1 MVERAAVNRE
11 VVGSSP
17 TFGANFTR
25 ESDKEGLGRT
35 DSAQNPGGFENILP
49 SSGKMKFP
57 VKVSFRKA
65 EVKIYGKSAAYP
77 FYRLCYY
84 AAGKRRIQSFSTYT
98 EARTKADAKVREL
111 ASGSQSIA
119 LTAKE
124 ATAALSIR
132 DALDAFRRDTG
143 RTFTALEAVTGFL
156 DATKQLPPGCGL
168 TESVKTFARTLATI
182 KPKLISDAVE
192 EFIKVRKPKAQAAD
206 GKRAQLSPVYAAH
219 IEAWL
224 REFAETFPGHHLG
237 DLNRDF
243 LARYMASHAGLSPKS
258 RNDRRAAVSMF
269 MRWCARQDYLPQTH
283 RLFEADAMQREQLDT
298 AATDFYRSG
307 EFRALLQGAEGPMQ
321 AIIALQGLAGLR
333 LEEALRMTW
342 ENVFGIPGHIE
353 ITAQNAKT
361 RRRRLIEI
369 CPALAAWL
377 QPFRAMKG
385 RVWSQTATLNGYVS
399 AFSRLREPLKI
410 PSRRNGLRHAFCSFH
425 FALHSNENLTAAT
438 AGNSPAMIHAHYKGL
453 ATKAEAEKW
462 FTVFPPDA
470 AKNIIQLGK
479 TAAK

>member
-1 MVERAAVNRE
+1 MSNNENMENTAAI
-11 VVGSSP
+11 GSSP

-25 ESDKEGLGRT
+25 ETSEATVSRT
-35 DSAQNPGGFENILP
+35 ESAQNPGGSAETAP
-49 SSGKMKFP
+49 ASGKMKFP

-111 ASGSQSIA
+111 ASGNQSIA

-143 RTFTALEAVTGFL
+143 RSFTALEAVTGFL
-156 DATKQLPPGCGL
+156 DAMKQLPPGCGL
-168 TESVKTFARTLATI
+168 TESVKAFARTLATV
-182 KPKLISDAVE
+182 KPILISKAVE

-206 GKRAQLSPVYAAH
+206 GKRAQLSPIYAGH
-219 IEAWL
+219 IETWL
-224 REFAETFPGHHLG
+224 RKFAEAFPGHHLG
-237 DLNRDF
+237 DLNHDF
-243 LARYMASHAGLSPKS
+243 LARYMAGFADLSPKS
-258 RNDRRAAVSMF
+258 RNDRRAAIGMF
-269 MRWCARQDYLPQTH
+269 LRWCTRQDYLPQTH

-298 AATDFYRSG
+298 AATDFYRPAELS
-307 EFRALLQGAEGPMQ
+307 ALLESAEGPMQ
-321 AIIALQGLAGLR
+321 AVIALQALAGLR
-333 LEEALRMTW
+333 LEEALRLTW
-342 ENVFGIPGHIE
+342 ENVFSIPGHVE
-353 ITAQNAKT
+353 ITAQSAKT

-377 QPFRAMKG
+377 EPFRKKEG

-410 PSRRNGLRHAFCSFH
+410 PSRRNGLRHAFCTYH
-425 FALHSNENLTAAT
+425 FALHSNENLTAAQ

-462 FTVFPPDA
+462 FSVQPIEAASNVIPLAA
-470 AKNIIQLGK
+470 AKN
-479 TAAK
+479 